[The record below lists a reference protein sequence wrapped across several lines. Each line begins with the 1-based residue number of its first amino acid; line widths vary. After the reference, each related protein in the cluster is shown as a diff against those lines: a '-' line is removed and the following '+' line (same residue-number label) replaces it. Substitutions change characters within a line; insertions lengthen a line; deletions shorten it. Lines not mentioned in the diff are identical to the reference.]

1 MRVTT
6 RCIVSSNHQVMNSSF
21 IFATSLKMQRNLRC
35 RLPRWFR
42 AKTPEPLR
50 EQAMK
55 VHALSSGEPP
65 IEYLTVRRVAE
76 LIFQCQ
82 LSVGQFVR
90 PQSLQEQL
98 PIRTSGAL
106 LFYVCCVPGHH
117 RSDRPIG

>member
-1 MRVTT
+1 MGVTT

-35 RLPRWFR
+35 RFPRWFR
-42 AKTPEPLR
+42 AKTLEPLR

-55 VHALSSGEPP
+55 VHALSSGESP
-65 IEYLTVRRVAE
+65 IKYLTVRRVAE
-76 LIFQCQ
+76 LIFERQ

-98 PIRTSGAL
+98 PIGRSGAP
-106 LFYVCCVPGHH
+106 LF
-117 RSDRPIG
+117 